1 MGPSRYAWLSP
12 WDRHVRKS
20 AQWEKLAVAPK
31 AGSIINLP
39 SCDGQAY
46 LGVAFELPG
55 TILGGLVLGYFLDAY
70 LGTSPWLL
78 LALTALAFVAA
89 FVRLMKWVR
98 FFAKERNGSRGEKD
112 DPEN

>member
-1 MGPSRYAWLSP
+1 MGKIGGRPQGRLNDQP
-12 WDRHVRKS
+12 PFLRR
-20 AQWEKLAVAPK
+20 
-31 AGSIINLP
+31 AGL
-39 SCDGQAY
+39 Y

-78 LALTALAFVAA
+78 IALTALAFVAA

-98 FFAKERNGSRGEKD
+98 FAKERNGSRGEKD